1 MNLGEVRGDFPLVVS
16 KRGRIV
22 LLSYD
27 IQVPIVG
34 DRLVKFAYETL
45 LNIINNPVQLF
56 VESEEGEEDRFRR
69 RFRRRFRH
77 CHPQARATGMC
88 SYSSSLT
95 VLTAIRTVKI
105 IQDNHLRDLL
115 PVLGIILGDEPGC
128 PEAELPLDVEPGPI
142 VDGGPKLGG
151 FDADATYP
159 EVETL
164 LEIDV
169 EPPTDDGGVSPEL
182 SFSDAVGVERR
193 GAAPRTVSR
202 ALWVCSWKSHR

>member
-1 MNLGEVRGDFPLVVS
+1 M
-16 KRGRIV
+16 
-22 LLSYD
+22 
-27 IQVPIVG
+27 
-34 DRLVKFAYETL
+34 
-45 LNIINNPVQLF
+45 
-56 VESEEGEEDRFRR
+56 
-69 RFRRRFRH
+69 
-77 CHPQARATGMC
+77 
-88 SYSSSLT
+88 
-95 VLTAIRTVKI
+95 LTAIRTVKI

-182 SFSDAVGVERR
+182 SFSDAWVLRDEVLLLELCREPCGFAVGNLTAELRVLVLAYFVHFKKEVRRKSTRICER
-193 GAAPRTVSR
+193 
-202 ALWVCSWKSHR
+202 